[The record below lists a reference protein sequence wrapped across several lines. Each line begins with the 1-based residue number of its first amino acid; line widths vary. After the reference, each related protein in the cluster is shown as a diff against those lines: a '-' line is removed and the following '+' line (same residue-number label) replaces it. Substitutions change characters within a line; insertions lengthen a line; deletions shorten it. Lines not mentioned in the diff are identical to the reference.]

1 MSENI
6 AGYIDRS
13 YIKGQYYKYA
23 ASPKPTVSTANF
35 DTDMEDL
42 LAKAVFVTRG
52 QTAGGTFPNDTDIN
66 FLFTTLEYGN
76 NSYLQIAYSVPM
88 NNSATSGCEY
98 RRIYLAGTWSTWY
111 KFDSDVSSISGNV
124 SSLTGRVGILENSTE
139 SDKPGIPY
147 AVSIAN
153 DAKET
158 ADTAAQTA
166 NGMAGSISQINGKI
180 DSLQLSLSPLIG
192 SKMALVTKTVS
203 SAGLTLTGQW
213 CISGELSVDISDKG
227 FTKVTNII
235 IGQAT
240 NPNFPAIVYLT
251 GFNTTTIKYHYGSY
265 AQGTVKNRTDT
276 FLVIGE

>member
-35 DTDMEDL
+35 NTDMEDL

-52 QTAGGTFPNDTDIN
+52 QTAGGTFPNDTDTN

-76 NSYLQIAYSVPM
+76 NSYLQIAYSV
-88 NNSATSGCEY
+88 STGCEY
-98 RRIYLAGTWSTWY
+98 RRIYLAGSWSTWY

-124 SSLTGRVGILENSTE
+124 TSLTGRVTTLETSEE
-139 SDKPGIPY
+139 SGIPY
-147 AVSIAN
+147 VTNIAN
-153 DAKET
+153 SAKTT
-158 ADTAAQTA
+158 ADAAAQTA
-166 NGMAGSISQINGKI
+166 NGMAGSINQIDGKI
-180 DSLQLSLSPLIG
+180 TSLQQSLSALGP
-192 SKMALVTKTVS
+192 KMALVTKNVS
-203 SAGLTLTGQW
+203 SASLKLTGQW
-213 CISGELSVDISDKG
+213 CISVEISVDISDKG
-227 FTKVTNII
+227 FTKVNNII

-251 GFNTTTIKYHYGSY
+251 GFNATTIKYHYGSY
-265 AQGTVKNRTDT
+265 AQGTVQNRTDT